1 MNKEKVYKGIKTLGF
16 TLLLM
21 FTGPVIIHSAF
32 KNQDH
37 VLYIPV
43 LIVGISIC
51 ISSYCFR
58 LPRNQQKVDGI
69 FNK

>member
-16 TLLLM
+16 ILLLM

-51 ISSYCFR
+51 ISAIVLGFR
-58 LPRNQQKVDGI
+58 GINKMVDGI